1 MPTGNIPPAVR
12 DASMS
17 DGSAFAGALAASP
30 AGTVTISG
38 NKLVLARALTSADDG
53 PRQWTVAATQNGGT
67 GSGSI
72 PVQVNATPT
81 GVTLTPSA
89 ASLPDNSAART
100 TVATVSA
107 SMSDGSPLT
116 RALTPP

>member
-53 PRQWTVAATQNGGT
+53 PRHWTVAATQNGGT
-67 GSGSI
+67 GSGAGPDHRNAPPT
-72 PVQVNATPT
+72 PVP
-81 GVTLTPSA
+81 LPPRA
-89 ASLPDNSAART
+89 ACLPPHAAPPPL
-100 TVATVSA
+100 VA
-107 SMSDGSPLT
+107 SPLVSH
-116 RALTPP
+116 